1 VFKEFREAIMFT
13 AELVFVLNEN
23 RDSDSAVDSIYSL
36 LGALRLNGQILGREF
51 PLGQRGLTYR
61 CFVLIPESNSLDEGL
76 ANKYVKKE
84 LTELEEVGLYFSYE
98 IVGEEPECAPVCK
111 CHSPSSYILFTHYVS
126 LESPLR
132 CGDCFG
138 VVPLYKIPYTYDD
151 EYYDIIIWTSD
162 YQACDS
168 LQMNCSTG
176 ERFGTQQIS
185 RHDSSL
191 SKRGIEICSKI
202 SKVTGIK
209 TYYYLYR
216 NTSLGRNAELNRKCP
231 SCGGEWLIDNPLH
244 DKFDFCC
251 NKCSLLSNIS
261 WSVR

>member
-1 VFKEFREAIMFT
+1 MFT
-13 AELVFVLNEN
+13 AELVFVLDEN
-23 RDSDSAVDSIYSL
+23 RDSDLAVDSIYSF
-36 LGALRLNGQILGREF
+36 LGALRLNGQVLGSELPIGRK
-51 PLGQRGLTYR
+51 GLTYR
-61 CFVLIPESNSLDEGL
+61 CFVLLPESFSLDKGL
-76 ANKYVKKE
+76 GNKNVTEE
-84 LTELEEVGLYFSYE
+84 LTKLEEVGLYFSYE
-98 IVGEEPECAPVCK
+98 IIGEEPECALVCE

-138 VVPLYKIPYTYDD
+138 AVPLYKIQSTDD
-151 EYYDIIIWTSD
+151 NEYYDIITWKSD

-168 LQMNCSTG
+168 LQMHCSTG
-176 ERFGTQQIS
+176 ERFGIKEMS

-191 SKRGIEICSKI
+191 SKRGLEICSKL
-202 SKVTGIK
+202 SKVTGVK

-251 NKCSLLSNIS
+251 VKCTLLSNIS